1 MTRISLIGR
10 IRYFVNILI
19 VTQGILLALLTI
31 FFLDQKY
38 IETWRNY
45 QSGNESITVYL
56 RDIPADENQSV
67 ENYFY
72 EMANKERLFIVR
84 RDSLLENDGGFGGY
98 KFGVCGIVSD
108 TTSELSFMGQKIVN
122 VSQIEQLLSS
132 KNTESTLGMDEGSIH
147 MIADIPGF
155 CFGDKIVI
163 KQLTQLVNESETING
178 VYTVSG
184 DLASTDNF
192 LNGLTDI
199 AELTQD
205 ELLTP
210 MSGEIQ
216 DNSFTRDILIVLLFV
231 QIVLNSVALLVIAV
245 RNLDKQGKLA
255 LLGWSKAAFI
265 HGIFGDNFLFT
276 IICIPIL
283 IIAGYLISG
292 WNQISGILFSFFAL
306 SAFINVLI
314 TALEMAIASIVIVL
328 TKSIDAI
335 RGRIPKKALYILGV
349 FGYLIFSAGIT
360 FCGSYVDQPIQYL
373 AENARLA
380 KQWNSVADYEILSD
394 ISVGEDADSF
404 TGRSKQL
411 DEDIYNW
418 YSDIAGEEG
427 VYLINTTYYDND
439 VLALWKQNNLY
450 QSIPDKPFWYFVAS
464 PNYLEML
471 EIHVPDNLIRKAE
484 KGTRVYLFPENMS
497 ETNRSQIERWFE
509 ESTAKNLSDG
519 DIQTRFTKHP
529 QFEYSTYEA
538 DTDFFTWAT
547 ASEHSSVTKEPV
559 IYIATPENMR
569 YFETESLRAN
579 GFEGYIKFSDEA
591 TMVKYTDPSV
601 FAQYH
606 LSDNEITFS
615 KVSNYID
622 GLQKELWLTMSW
634 FGLVFLV
641 LLVILIGLLIIL
653 ATIFRIANQEKI
665 NVKKFLGFS
674 FWQIY
679 RGPVIFLA
687 GVGGIELLTM
697 LILQS
702 KFGFMLMVL
711 VLLLQA
717 LIFIKYMSRNEL
729 ERVLLAFKGD

>member
-1 MTRISLIGR
+1 MKRISLIGR
-10 IRYFVNILI
+10 IRHFVNILI
-19 VTQGILLALLTI
+19 VMQGILLALLTI
-31 FFLDQKY
+31 FFLDQRY

-45 QSGNESITVYL
+45 QSSNESITIYL
-56 RDIPADENQSV
+56 RDIPTDENQSI

-84 RDSLLENDGGFGGY
+84 RDSLLENDGEFGGY
-98 KFGVCGIVSD
+98 KFGVCGIPSN

-155 CFGDKIVI
+155 RFGDKIVI
-163 KQLTQLVNESETING
+163 KQLTQIVNESGTING

-184 DLASTDNF
+184 DSASTNNF
-192 LNGLTDI
+192 LNGLTNI
-199 AELTQD
+199 VELTQD

-255 LLGWSKAAFI
+255 LLGWSKAAFT

-292 WNQISGILFSFFAL
+292 WNQISGILFSFFAF

-335 RGRIPKKALYILGV
+335 SGRIPQKALYILGV
-349 FGYLIFSAGIT
+349 FGYLIFSVGIT

-373 AENARLA
+373 TENAKLA
-380 KQWNSVADYEILSD
+380 KQWNRVADYEILSD

-439 VLALWKQNNLY
+439 VLTLWKQNNLY
-450 QSIPDKPFWYFVAS
+450 KSIPDKPFWYFAVS

-471 EIHVPDNLIRKAE
+471 GIHVPDDLIQKAE

-497 ETNRSQIERWFE
+497 ETNRSQIEGWFK
-509 ESTAKNLSDG
+509 ESTTKNLSDG
-519 DIQTRFTKHP
+519 DIQTQFTKHP
-529 QFEYSTYEA
+529 QFEYSTYEI

-547 ASEHSSVTKEPV
+547 TSEHSAVTKEPV
-559 IYIATPENMR
+559 IYIATPQNMR
-569 YFETESLRAN
+569 YFETESLRAS
-579 GFEGYIKFSDEA
+579 GFEGYIKFSDVA
-591 TMVKYTDPSV
+591 TMVKYTDQSI
-601 FAQYH
+601 FAQYN

-641 LLVILIGLLIIL
+641 LLIILIGLLIIL

-665 NVKKFLGFS
+665 NVKKFLGFN

-679 RGPVIFLA
+679 RGPIIFLT